1 MSYSAKLRAH
11 SGIKWGGIK
20 CVFLL
25 NRGIKK
31 NYIEIGMLG
40 PVALVWILVGDF
52 GKELNR

>member
-1 MSYSAKLRAH
+1 MSDSIKLGTH
-11 SGIKWGGIK
+11 SGIKWTGIK

-25 NRGIKK
+25 NRGIKR